1 MPGAVGGD
9 TFLSAAGGRLM
20 YNSCNYFTDYRT
32 VPTVPACAPTAP
44 SMQVMTECLED
55 YLRCNEQDRAV
66 DPVSLQGEVLA
77 LKARLRE
84 AERQI
89 R

>member
-1 MPGAVGGD
+1 M
-9 TFLSAAGGRLM
+9 
-20 YNSCNYFTDYRT
+20 
-32 VPTVPACAPTAP
+32 
-44 SMQVMTECLED
+44 ECLED